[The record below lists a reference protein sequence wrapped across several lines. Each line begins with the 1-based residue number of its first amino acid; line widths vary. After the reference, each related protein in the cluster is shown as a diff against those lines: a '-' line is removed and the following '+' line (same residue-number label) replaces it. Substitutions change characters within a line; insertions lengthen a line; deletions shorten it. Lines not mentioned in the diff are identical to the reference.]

1 MATTTSITTTY
12 AGEHKGQIISAA
24 LLSGNTLANQAITVK
39 PNIIFKE
46 VVRRLETDSLIRGG
60 SCDFTDTSTITSTE
74 RILQPKEL
82 QVNLELCKKDW
93 VNDWAGLQL
102 GFSAFRNVPAS
113 IQDYIVQYAAEK
125 VAASIETSIWSGTAG
140 ANDFDGFSAL
150 VAVDAAL
157 PAAQEVAG
165 TTVTAANVIAE
176 LGKVADAIPSAL
188 YGNEGLHIYVA
199 QNVYRAYKRALGGF
213 QANGVGAAG
222 YMAQGNNQDIPV
234 QYFDGIKVFMANG
247 LADNKMIATIKDN
260 LYFGTSLVSD
270 YNEAR
275 ILDMSEIDG
284 SQNFR
289 LIMRFL
295 AGVQY
300 GVVEDIVTYGITN
313 SAN

>member
-1 MATTTSITTTY
+1 MATTTNITTTY

-165 TTVTAANVIAE
+165 TTVTAANVIEE

-199 QNVYRAYKRALGGF
+199 QNVYRAYKRALGGTDWLITKWLL
-213 QANGVGAAG
+213 QSRKTCGL
-222 YMAQGNNQDIPV
+222 V
-234 QYFDGIKVFMANG
+234 QVW
-247 LADNKMIATIKDN
+247 L
-260 LYFGTSLVSD
+260 
-270 YNEAR
+270 R
-275 ILDMSEIDG
+275 I
-284 SQNFR
+284 
-289 LIMRFL
+289 IMRL
-295 AGVQY
+295 ESWICLILTVHKIS
-300 GVVEDIVTYGITN
+300 D
-313 SAN
+313 